1 MIKVGIKSVLIGF
14 IVTACISLIYPIDQV
29 NVLAGIN
36 VALIIAAFIAFFID
50 YKKNLEKENNNL
62 IFNEEIKQILKDNSV
77 LYEILKQLKDRKELD
92 TISQE
97 LKNRAELNTI
107 IENLKVLELN
117 SKKEQIEVLEVIRD
131 RKELEAIIKELR
143 DRKELEVIT
152 KELKNR
158 KELEDI
164 TRELKNRSELNELIK
179 ETKDFKNLSEKLKD
193 EILIELKN
201 KEKEEEII
209 RLINK
214 GIKTIKANDGENIVE
229 ILEDL
234 IKEVSQKLDD
244 NKKTRE
250 SLINRNFDSIIDV
263 VEKVSENAEQQLNEY
278 KETTETVTKQLDGVV
293 KESGVNVKL
302 IKDSYSILN
311 SLMEN

>member
-36 VALIIAAFIAFFID
+36 VALIIAAFIAFFVD
-50 YKKNLEKENNNL
+50 NKKSLEEENNNM
-62 IFNEEIKQILKDNSV
+62 IFKEEIKEILKDKSV

-107 IENLKVLELN
+107 IDNLKVLELN
-117 SKKEQIEVLEVIRD
+117 SKKEQMEVLEAIKD
-131 RKELEAIIKELR
+131 RRELEAIIEELR
-143 DRKELEVIT
+143 DRKELEV
-152 KELKNR
+152 
-158 KELEDI
+158 I

-179 ETKDFKNLSEKLKD
+179 ETKDFKILSEKLKD

-201 KEKEEEII
+201 KEKEIVSA
-209 RLINK
+209 INK
-214 GIKTIKANDGENIVE
+214 GIKTLKANDGENIVE
-229 ILEDL
+229 SIEDL

-250 SLINRNFDSIIDV
+250 KVINDNFDSIIEV
-263 VEKVSENAEQQLNEY
+263 AEKLSENAEQQLNDY
-278 KETTETVTKQLDGVV
+278 KKTTENVTKQLDGVV

>member
-36 VALIIAAFIAFFID
+36 VALIIAAFIAFFVD
-50 YKKNLEKENNNL
+50 YKKSLEKENNNL
-62 IFNEEIKQILKDNSV
+62 IFKEEIKQILKDNSM

-107 IENLKVLELN
+107 IDNLKVLELN
-117 SKKEQIEVLEVIRD
+117 SKKEQMEVLEAIRD

-143 DRKELEVIT
+143 DRKELE
-152 KELKNR
+152 
-158 KELEDI
+158 DI
-164 TRELKNRSELNELIK
+164 TRELKNRAELNELIK
-179 ETKDFKNLSEKLKD
+179 ETKDFKNLSKKLKD
-193 EILIELKN
+193 EILIEIKN

-209 RLINK
+209 SVINK
-214 GIKTIKANDGENIVE
+214 GIKTLKANNGENIVE
-229 ILEDL
+229 IIEDL
-234 IKEVSQKLDD
+234 MKEVSQKFDD

-250 SLINRNFDSIIDV
+250 RLINDNFDSIIEI
-263 VEKVSENAEQQLNEY
+263 VEKVSENAEQQLNHY

-302 IKDSYSILN
+302 IKDSYSILT

>member
-62 IFNEEIKQILKDNSV
+62 IFKEEIKQILKDNSV

-131 RKELEAIIKELR
+131 RRELEAIIKELR
-143 DRKELEVIT
+143 D
-152 KELKNR
+152 R

-193 EILIELKN
+193 EILMELKN

-209 RLINK
+209 SVINK
-214 GIKTIKANDGENIVE
+214 GIKTLKANDGENIVE
-229 ILEDL
+229 IIEDL
-234 IKEVSQKLDD
+234 IKEVSQKFDD

-250 SLINRNFDSIIDV
+250 RLIKDNFELIIEN
-263 VEKVSENAEQQLNEY
+263 VEKVSGSAEQQLNEY
-278 KETTETVTKQLDGVV
+278 KETTETVTKQLDGIV

>member
-14 IVTACISLIYPIDQV
+14 IVTACISLIYPINKV

-62 IFNEEIKQILKDNSV
+62 IFKEEIKEILKDNSV

-92 TISQE
+92 TISNE

-107 IENLKVLELN
+107 IDNLKVLEFN
-117 SKKEQIEVLEVIRD
+117 RKKEQIEVLEVIRD

-143 DRKELEVIT
+143 DRKELEVII

-179 ETKDFKNLSEKLKD
+179 ETKDFKILSEKLKD

-201 KEKEEEII
+201 KEKEIVSA
-209 RLINK
+209 INK
-214 GIKTIKANDGENIVE
+214 GIKTLKANDGENIVE
-229 ILEDL
+229 SIEDL

-250 SLINRNFDSIIDV
+250 KIINDNFDSIIEV
-263 VEKVSENAEQQLNEY
+263 VEKLSENTEQQLNDY
-278 KETTETVTKQLDGVV
+278 KKTTENVTKQLDGVV